1 LKSQSPY
8 RSPLKKFV
16 FTCFF
21 LWAFGLSAN
30 TLPSANS
37 GIYFIENKGQWDKNV
52 LFRADIPTGRL
63 FVEATGLTYV
73 FEDKAKLHELAH
85 GSRTGNVQFQ
95 VVKMKWKGNTSLP
108 TILKEKPIQSYFN
121 FFKGDENNWASHVQ
135 AFQKI
140 TLKEIYPGI
149 HFELQAKGNA
159 VKINYIVEANADAN
173 QIAIAYEGANQI
185 ELKNGGLK
193 IPTRYGEMAEEAPY
207 AFQEIEH
214 SNVSVQSKIVL
225 HQNTVHFKLGKY
237 NQTQK
242 LVIDPTQ
249 IFGTYIGSVA
259 DNFGFSATYDKD
271 GNVYG
276 AGTVYDYNFPASSG
290 AYDLSFNGG
299 TDIDAEIACD
309 VFISKFS
316 ADGSSLLF
324 ATYLGGSKNE
334 QPYSLVV
341 NPSNELVI
349 LGSTCS
355 SNFPTT
361 LGTFDNSFNGL
372 YDLFVTKMNND
383 GSSLLASSFIGGAK
397 DDGINGQIAYKYSID
412 YPLSYNYAD
421 YYRSE
426 VICDKAGNIY
436 IASTTQSQNFVSY
449 NAAQKNFGGGKQ
461 DGIIVKL
468 NPNLNRLLFSTF
480 IGGSGDDAAY
490 SLSLDAIG
498 NLFVCGSSN
507 SSSISGANNSNKG
520 NVDGIIAK
528 YDATTGTLQKLN
540 FHGTNSLDQF
550 FLIQND
556 KNGNAFVFGQT
567 EGAVNATPGAYNN
580 PNSKQFISRFNQNL
594 DSILVQGI
602 IGNGMTLPN
611 LVPSA
616 FMIDDCGKIYISGW
630 GGIVNENYHAGI
642 GYVNDFPLSKDAF
655 QNQTDGSDF
664 YFAVFAEDM
673 RGLNYASYYGG
684 NKSNEHVDGGTS
696 RYDKKGIIYQ
706 SVCAGCGGYS
716 DFPTTQNAHSR
727 NNPALR
733 PNRAEG
739 GCNLA
744 IFKFDARPQSHA
756 PEIRDTLIFITA
768 GDTLD
773 YLIQATDADADMLQL
788 ELSGK
793 LIGSIPSKF
802 TLTDTVRTAGSIK
815 AWLHFM
821 SNCKDF
827 KQDTFTFIIKVW
839 DNACPMPQETTRK
852 IQILVL
858 APVFDAPVLT
868 CVTNTSNQSILI
880 KWGVQGQQSISNQIQ
895 VLKSVNKGPYQ
906 SIGTTSAFSFTDTNT
921 SNISTSQ
928 YCYKLISFNNCSV
941 PSDSSNELCYDLKNK
956 VQNRLA
962 FSNLDTLFQTIQVFD
977 TLNLSFEIASNNGDS
992 TFATILK
999 QNGSMSGLKSTLS
1012 LKNNA
1017 ILVNLK
1023 WIPTCIDI
1031 KKDTLKLL
1039 ICVSDNHCSNPN
1051 LAYKLIQI
1059 VVDPLPPIPIGK
1071 MGCAK
1076 MIGNNELVLNWSAL
1090 PSTKNVKALHLLEKI
1105 NGSKFK
1111 EVDVIS
1117 NLNTLSYSLQ
1127 KAFDW
1132 NQNYCY
1138 TVYATDICD
1147 LPGDTSDLYCTN
1159 DQDQL
1164 LFPNPFNFVSVV
1176 NDKTIHLNWNPLD
1189 SINFGAYLLEKRSG
1203 RNGSNWIQLATL
1215 SNHKDTGFTDE
1226 AVLVDDSSYCYRM
1239 SVANHCGIIGSKGKE
1254 ACSILLK
1261 GTLFPYEY
1269 HDLNWLPYPY
1279 FITGTNRFELYKTE
1293 PGIYSDSLLAIK
1305 TSWTYQYQDKVL
1317 NPDNGLYQ
1325 YQVAAFEK
1333 GFGQGFSSWSNKIEL
1348 LEPPSL
1354 YVPNAITANG
1364 DDLND
1369 VIRTVNIFVKTFQ
1382 IRIYNRW
1389 GELIWESQKKYE
1401 GMPATYLEKPLAND
1415 VYFYEINYTGWD
1427 DKLYTKKGNI
1437 SILR

>member
-1 LKSQSPY
+1 MY
-8 RSPLKKFV
+8 F
-16 FTCFF
+16 FF
-21 LWAFGLSAN
+21 LAFGLSAN
-30 TLPSANS
+30 TLPAVNS

-95 VVKMKWKGNTSLP
+95 VVKMKWNGNSGMP
-108 TILKEKPIQSYFN
+108 RILKENPIKTYFN
-121 FFKGDENNWASHVQ
+121 FFKGESNNWASHVQ
-135 AFQKI
+135 AFQTI
-140 TLKEIYPGI
+140 TLQNIYPGI

-173 QIAIAYEGANQI
+173 QIALAYEGANQI

-193 IPTRYGEMAEEAPY
+193 IPTSFGEMFEEAPY
-207 AFQEIEH
+207 SFQEIEH
-214 SNVSVQSKIVL
+214 QNSSVQSKIVL

-237 NQTQK
+237 DRTKK

-249 IFGTYIGSVA
+249 IFGTYIGSLA

-271 GNVYG
+271 GNAYG
-276 AGTVYDYNFPASSG
+276 AGTVYDYNFPATAG
-290 AYDLSFNGG
+290 TFDLSFNGG
-299 TDIDAEIACD
+299 SDIGAEIACD

-316 ADGSSLLF
+316 ADGSNLLF
-324 ATYLGGSKNE
+324 ATYMGGAKNE

-341 NPSNELVI
+341 NPNNELVI

-361 LGTFDNSFNGL
+361 PGTFDNSYNGL
-372 YDLFVTKMNND
+372 YDLFVSKMSND
-383 GSSLLASSFIGGAK
+383 GSSLIASTFIGGAK
-397 DDGINGQIAYKYSID
+397 DDGINGQIAYKYSTD

-421 YYRSE
+421 YFRSE
-426 VICDKAGNIY
+426 VICDNLGNIF
-436 IASTTQSQNFVSY
+436 IASTTQSSNFVNY

-461 DGIIVKL
+461 DGIIVKF
-468 NPNLNRLLFSTF
+468 NPNLNRLLYSTF
-480 IGGSGDDAAY
+480 IGGSDDDAAY
-490 SLSLDAIG
+490 SLSLDATG

-507 SSSISGANNSNKG
+507 SSTISGATNSNSG

-528 YDATTGTLQKLN
+528 YDANTGSLQKLN
-540 FHGTNSLDQF
+540 FHGTTSLDQF
-550 FLIQND
+550 FLIQTD
-556 KNGNAFVFGQT
+556 INGNPFVFGQT
-567 EGAVNATPGAYNN
+567 EGDIKATTGAFNN
-580 PNSKQFISRFNQNL
+580 PNSKQFISKFNLNL
-594 DSILVQGI
+594 DSILVQGTL
-602 IGNGMTLPN
+602 GNGMTLPN

-630 GGIVNENYHAGI
+630 GGVVNENYHTGI
-642 GYVNDFPLSKDAF
+642 GYIENFTLSKDAF
-655 QNQTDGSDF
+655 QSQTDGSDF
-664 YFAVFAEDM
+664 YFAVFAKDM

-684 NKSNEHVDGGTS
+684 KQSNEHVDGGTS
-696 RYDKKGIIYQ
+696 RYDKKGVIYQ

-716 DFPTTQNAHSR
+716 DFPTTQNAHSKI
-727 NNPALR
+727 NPAKR
-733 PNRAEG
+733 PNSSYG
-739 GCNLA
+739 GCNLGL
-744 IFKFDARPQSHA
+744 FKFDARPQSHA
-756 PEIRDTLIFITA
+756 PEIRDTLIYITA

-788 ELSGK
+788 QLGGN
-793 LIGSIPSKF
+793 LIGKIPSKF

-821 SNCKDF
+821 SNCEDF

-839 DNACPMPQETTRK
+839 DDACPSPQETTRK

-868 CVTNTSNQSILI
+868 CVTNTSKQSILI
-880 KWGVQGQQSISNQIQ
+880 KWGVQGQQGISNQIQ
-895 VLKSVNKGPYQ
+895 ILKSTNKGPFQ
-906 SIGTTSAFSFTDTNT
+906 LIGTTTDISFTDTNT
-921 SNISTSQ
+921 SNLNNSQ
-928 YCYKLISFNNCSV
+928 YCYKLISFNHCGI
-941 PSDSSNELCYDLKNK
+941 PSDSSNEICYDLKNK

-962 FSNLDTLFQTIQVFD
+962 FTNLDTVLQTIQVFD
-977 TLNLSFEIASNNGDS
+977 TLNLSYEIASNYGDS
-992 TFATILK
+992 TFASILKNNGTIL
-999 QNGSMSGLKSTLS
+999 GLNSNLS
-1012 LKNNA
+1012 YKNNA
-1017 ILVNLK
+1017 ILLNLK
-1023 WIPTCIDI
+1023 WIPTCINLQ
-1031 KKDTLKLL
+1031 KDSIQLI
-1039 ICVSDNHCSNPN
+1039 ICVSDNHCSSPN
-1051 LAYKLIQI
+1051 IAYKLIQI
-1059 VVDPLPPIPIGK
+1059 KVNPLSPIAIGE
-1071 MGCAK
+1071 MACAK
-1076 MIGNNELVLNWSAL
+1076 MIENKELVLNWSAL
-1090 PSTKNVKALHLLEKI
+1090 PSTKNVKSLHVLEKI

-1111 EVDVIS
+1111 EVGVIS
-1117 NLNTLSYSLQ
+1117 DLNTLSYSIQ
-1127 KAFDW
+1127 KTFDW

-1138 TVYATDICD
+1138 AVYATDVCD

-1159 DQDQL
+1159 DQDKL
-1164 LFPNPFNFVSVV
+1164 LFPNPFNFVTVV
-1176 NDKTIHLNWNPLD
+1176 NDKSIHLNWNPLD
-1189 SINFGAYLLEKRSG
+1189 SANFGAYLLEKRSG
-1203 RNGSNWIQLATL
+1203 RNGSNWKQLATL
-1215 SNHKDTGFTDE
+1215 SNYKDTGFTDE

-1239 SVANHCGIIGSKGKE
+1239 SVSNYCGMIGSTGKE

-1261 GTLFPYEY
+1261 GTVFPYEY

-1279 FITGTNRFELYKTE
+1279 FITGINRFELYKTE
-1293 PGIYSDSLLAIK
+1293 PGIYADSLLAIK
-1305 TSWTYQYQDKVL
+1305 TSWTYQFQDKVL

-1333 GFGQGFSSWSNKIEL
+1333 GFGQGYSSWSNKIEL

-1354 YVPNAITANG
+1354 FVPNAITANG

-1389 GELIWESQKKYE
+1389 GELIWESQQKHE

-1415 VYFYEINYTGWD
+1415 VYFYEINYTGFD
-1427 DKLYTKKGNI
+1427 DKAYTKKGNI